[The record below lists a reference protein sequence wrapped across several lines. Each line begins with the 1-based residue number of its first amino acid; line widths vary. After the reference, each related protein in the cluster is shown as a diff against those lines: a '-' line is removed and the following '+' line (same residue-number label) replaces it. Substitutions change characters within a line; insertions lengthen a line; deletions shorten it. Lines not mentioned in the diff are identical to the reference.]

1 MTKFIASLFGRA
13 FGAVCLVAAMVQPV
27 VGQQVTSNYQLRSG
41 DKVTLTLYAGSGE
54 EIPQLRG
61 ERIINRTGNIFL
73 PLIGPTQVA
82 GTDQEG
88 IRTLVQSL
96 YSDYYSDH
104 VVQAKVELN
113 VSISGSVRDAGQY
126 FVSPTA
132 TIIDAINAAGGMT
145 SEVTTGGYAIPADQS
160 RVRLV
165 RDGVTSILNLRPDD
179 ISLENLR
186 MPIQSGDWI
195 HVPNRTRS
203 RVRDEIQFWSIF
215 LGLITNV
222 AAIIVLIGR

>member
-1 MTKFIASLFGRA
+1 M
-13 FGAVCLVAAMVQPV
+13 
-27 VGQQVTSNYQLRSG
+27 
-41 DKVTLTLYAGSGE
+41 TLTLYAGSGE
-54 EIPQLRG
+54 EIQQLRG

-113 VSISGSVRDAGQY
+113 VSVSGSVRDAGQY

-132 TIIDAINAAGGMT
+132 TIIDAINAAG
-145 SEVTTGGYAIPADQS
+145 E
-160 RVRLV
+160 
-165 RDGVTSILNLRPDD
+165 
-179 ISLENLR
+179 
-186 MPIQSGDWI
+186 
-195 HVPNRTRS
+195 
-203 RVRDEIQFWSIF
+203 
-215 LGLITNV
+215 
-222 AAIIVLIGR
+222 

>member
-1 MTKFIASLFGRA
+1 M
-13 FGAVCLVAAMVQPV
+13 
-27 VGQQVTSNYQLRSG
+27 
-41 DKVTLTLYAGSGE
+41 
-54 EIPQLRG
+54 RG
-61 ERIINRTGNIFL
+61 ERIIDRTGDIFL

-113 VSISGSVRDAGQY
+113 VSVSGSVRNAGQY
-126 FVSPTA
+126 FVSPTS
-132 TIIDAINAAGGMT
+132 TIVDAINAAGGMT
-145 SEVTTGGYAIPADQS
+145 AEVTTGGYSLPSDQS

-179 ISLENLR
+179 IAIENLR

-195 HVPNRTRS
+195 HVPNRSRS
-203 RVRDEIQFWSIF
+203 RVRDEIPFWGGI
-215 LGLITNV
+215 LGFITNI
-222 AAIIVLIGR
+222 AAILVLIGS